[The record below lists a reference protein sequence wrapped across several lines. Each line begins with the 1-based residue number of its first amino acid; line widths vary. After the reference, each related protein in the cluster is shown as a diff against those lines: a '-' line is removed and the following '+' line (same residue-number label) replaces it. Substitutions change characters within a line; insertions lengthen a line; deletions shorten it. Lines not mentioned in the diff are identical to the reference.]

1 MVLHGGHMVAPQLL
15 NPYAPPTA
23 SIDPPVAGDPHADLA
38 SLWARLGGS
47 LLDGL
52 LMGLTTVPAF
62 LGMRTADFTA
72 VAEGTPDPFI
82 LYRITGTYGL
92 VAAAL
97 MISVVVVQSLLI
109 ARRGQTLGKMVAK
122 TRIVLVDGT
131 PAPFAQ
137 AVLLRYWGTILLG
150 YVPLV
155 GQWLVMVDA
164 LFVFRSDR
172 RCIHDLVAGTKVI
185 KVV

>member
-1 MVLHGGHMVAPQLL
+1 MVAPQEF

-38 SLWARLGGS
+38 SLGARLGGS

-52 LMGLTTVPAF
+52 LLGLTTIPAW
-62 LGMRTADFTA
+62 LGFRTVDVAA
-72 VAEGTPDPFI
+72 VTVDGPDPFI

-97 MISVVVVQSLLI
+97 MLAVIAVQSLLI
-109 ARRGQTLGKMVAK
+109 ARRGQTLGKIVAK
-122 TRIVLVDGT
+122 SRIVLVDGSR
-131 PAPFAQ
+131 APFAQ

-150 YVPLV
+150 YVPLA
-155 GQWLVMVDA
+155 GQWLVLIDA
-164 LFVFRSDR
+164 LFIFRADR
-172 RCIHDLVAGTKVI
+172 RCLHDLVAGTRVI
-185 KVV
+185 KAA